1 MLYIG
6 KNQSTE
12 EFMVEYKDGSRV
24 PAARTELSCTYS
36 AVEIKDTEDREES
49 AERANWNQDQYQ
61 PDKKTPEVSFII

>member
-12 EFMVEYKDGSRV
+12 EFMVDDNV
-24 PAARTELSCTYS
+24 A
-36 AVEIKDTEDREES
+36 IKDAQDREES

-61 PDKKTPEVSFII
+61 PEKKTPEATFII